1 MKITVERLKRLR
13 ACKAQVARFAE
24 LFPDGVEVTEEL
36 CIQHAQDFD
45 WRWGSRN
52 LLSPL
57 ALAAYDNA
65 VAPAR
70 ADYDNAV
77 ARAWARA
84 HYDNAV
90 ARAWADYEKAA
101 TQVRADYEK
110 AGAVAFAKAAVS

>member
-1 MKITVERLKRLR
+1 MRITVERLKRLR

-65 VAPAR
+65 VAPAWVDYKKAVAPARADYKKAIAQAR

-77 ARAWARA
+77 ARAWAA
-84 HYDNAV
+84 
-90 ARAWADYEKAA
+90 
-101 TQVRADYEK
+101 YEK